1 MLALEFVPTLLR
13 PLATPLRIVFVSF
26 ANVLINGAKR
36 GSPQGNEPV
45 ILMLDR
51 VLSATADAVAL
62 FALLALQSRRLRE
75 RAVDTRN
82 MPILC
87 QF

>member
-1 MLALEFVPTLLR
+1 MLAMALAPTPLR
-13 PLATPLRIVFVSF
+13 PLAAPLRIVCVSF
-26 ANVLINGAKR
+26 ANVLINGTKR

-75 RAVDTRN
+75 WAVDTSN
-82 MPILC
+82 MSILR